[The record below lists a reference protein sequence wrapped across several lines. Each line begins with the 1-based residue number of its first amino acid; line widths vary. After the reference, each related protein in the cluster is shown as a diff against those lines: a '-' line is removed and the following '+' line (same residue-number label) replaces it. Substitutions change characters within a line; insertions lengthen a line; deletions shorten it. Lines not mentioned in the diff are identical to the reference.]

1 MEVAAGLE
9 PARTGFANQSVDRSG
24 NATNRHDI
32 FRDNFGTAGH
42 KWHTFPGSVS
52 KRPKLLINESKPVT

>member
-9 PARTGFANQSVDRSG
+9 PATSGFPDQSVDRSG

-32 FRDNFGTAGH
+32 FRDNFGTIE
-42 KWHTFPGSVS
+42 KWELSGFSGVS
-52 KRPKLLINESKPVT
+52 DTNEAI